1 MMLVLDLKELE
12 FDEESHVYLLNG
24 VQIPSVT
31 QLMKPL
37 TEKDYQDIPQWRL
50 DKAADKGTA
59 VHEGIEIWLQYGID
73 DVPDEYSGYLDAFK
87 KWWTDS
93 KAELIDTEVRVYH
106 KTKKY
111 AGTCDLLCKL
121 DGKITLVDYKTS
133 VKVKKKSG
141 GVQLEGYVQALASQ
155 GIVIEQKAI
164 LHIKKTG
171 DYEFIVYPLKDA
183 KSLRVFNAL
192 KDIYD
197 FQQEEE

>member
-1 MMLVLDLKELE
+1 MLDLKELT
-12 FDEESHVYLLNG
+12 FDEATHVYLLDG
-24 VQIPSVT
+24 IQIPSVT

-37 TEKDYQDIPQWRL
+37 TERDYQDIPQWRL
-50 DKAADKGTA
+50 DKAAEKGTA

-93 KAELIDTEVRVYH
+93 GAELIDTEVRVYH

-111 AGTCDLLCKL
+111 AGTCDLLCML
-121 DGKITLVDYKTS
+121 DGKRTLVDYKSS

-164 LHIKKTG
+164 LHIKQTR
-171 DYEFIVYPLKDA
+171 DYEFIKYPLKDA